1 MWQLAYFQMA
11 GSGKQRNQDA
21 LFNGQEVCYALSRK
35 TRVLNFTDE
44 ITVRLAISDGV
55 FSSPAPHL
63 ASRFWMQAFM
73 QFGDESGRFLRQ
85 YHGKFCDEIGSHF
98 GSAATFVS
106 AITMPD
112 GRCYICNVGDSRAY
126 SISVNGRWQQISHD
140 HTILAEF
147 IEQGQAQI
155 DQSYAGI
162 YDALAH
168 CLIADSNEND
178 FKVFTTSFVLQTG
191 ETILL
196 CSDGLSDALNHDEIE
211 IIWNR
216 HLAISEKLEAL
227 RKKIRKQTQYDDC
240 SVVCVR
246 YVGSSFIKNQDNK

>member
-1 MWQLAYFQMA
+1 MWKLAYFQMA

-21 LFNGQEVCYALSRK
+21 LFNGQEVYYALLRK
-35 TRVLNFTDE
+35 TRVLNFSDE
-44 ITVRLAISDGV
+44 LTVRLAISDGV

-63 ASRFWMQAFM
+63 ASRFWMQTFM
-73 QFGDESGRFLRQ
+73 QYGDESGRFLRQ
-85 YHGKFCDEIGSHF
+85 YHGKFCDEMIESHF
-98 GSAATFVS
+98 VGSAATFVS

-126 SISVNGRWQQISHD
+126 RISVNGRWQQVSHD
-140 HTILAEF
+140 HTLLAEF

-155 DQSYAGI
+155 GQSYAGI
-162 YDALAH
+162 YDALAQ

-178 FKVFTTSFVLQTG
+178 FRIFTTSFVLQAG

-211 IIWNR
+211 LIWNR
-216 HLAISEKLEAL
+216 HLAVEERLEAL
-227 RKKIRKQTQYDDC
+227 RKRIQKQAQYDDC
-240 SVVCVR
+240 SVVCAH
-246 YVGSSFIKNQDNK
+246 YYQKIQPEQ